1 MIIPRDPALRLLAL
15 GALVNRAGT
24 GAIMTTLVLYFTHVE
39 ALPATRVGL
48 ALSAGA
54 VVAMIVQVPLGHIG
68 DVLGPRG
75 VLGVLQVL
83 TGLFT
88 AGLVITHSI
97 ALLIPVISLVLGAQ
111 AGAGSVRNGYIAR
124 IAPGP
129 EGVAFRAYLRAVTNL
144 AMGLGTL
151 LGGVA
156 LWIDHRWAYVA
167 VFVMDASFSV
177 LTGLISLRLPRLPK
191 SPPRGA
197 GEPMF
202 AVLRD
207 PPYVVV
213 TLLTGVVAIHFQ
225 VLAVGI
231 PLWIGTQTPALTHM
245 VAVILLV
252 NTVVVTLFQV
262 RASRAADTV
271 VNAAVATARGSAWLA
286 AAFCI
291 WALSSGVD
299 ATKSVVL
306 LLIGA
311 CVHVVGEM
319 VTSGGQWGL
328 TMGLAPQERQGQYQG
343 FAGLGFA
350 LSNVIGPALIAWLCV
365 DHGRLGWLILAGLVL
380 GAGVLTRPATAWALR
395 TRERYGAATAT
406 LSQI

>member
-1 MIIPRDPALRLLAL
+1 MILPRDPALRLLAL

-24 GAIMTTLVLYFTHVE
+24 GAIMTTLVLYFTRIE

-54 VVAMIVQVPLGHIG
+54 VVAMIVQVPLGHLG
-68 DVLGPRG
+68 DALGPPG
-75 VLGVLQVL
+75 MLSTLQVL
-83 TGLFT
+83 TGVFT
-88 AGLVITHSI
+88 AGLVVTHSI
-97 ALLIPVISLVLGAQ
+97 ALLVPVISLVLGAQ

-124 IAPGP
+124 IAVGS
-129 EGVAFRAYLRAVTNL
+129 EGVHFRAYLRAVTNL

-156 LWIDHRWAYVA
+156 LWIDQTWAYLA

-177 LTGLISLRLPRLPK
+177 LTGLISLRLPAIAK
-191 SPPRGA
+191 APPRGA

-213 TLLTGVVAIHFQ
+213 TLLTGIVAIHFQ

-231 PLWIGTQTPALTHM
+231 PLWISTRTQAPPHM
-245 VAVILLV
+245 VAVILLI
-252 NTVVVTLFQV
+252 NTIVVTLFQV

-271 VNAAVATARGSAWLA
+271 ANAAVASARGGACLA

-291 WALSSGVD
+291 WALSTGVD

-306 LLIGA
+306 LVLGA
-311 CVHVVGEM
+311 GVHVVGEM
-319 VTSGGQWGL
+319 LTSGGQWGT
-328 TMGLAPQERQGQYQG
+328 TMGLAPQTRQGQYQG

-365 DHGRLGWLILAGLVL
+365 DHGQLGWLILAAMVL
-380 GAGVLTRPATAWALR
+380 LAGILTRPACAWAAR
-395 TRERYGAATAT
+395 TRERYGAATA
-406 LSQI
+406 SG